1 MEERIAIQ
9 PDIIHKSPNQPIVFY
24 SGPISLESEGNSHQ
38 HEGTGKYHWHP
49 VPCIKFHL
57 DLKTSQNLFLENLH
71 LNHDLIS
78 NPIPFRLIRTS
89 GNKAV
94 GYGFAPYL
102 MGQESDQLDYIK
114 FHFTNFK
121 SFSGKASVD
130 GNSKNY
136 GNSLELRYEDY
147 VIEIQYKAVRESITL
162 LKDEGWFLIT
172 TVGTIRKKNGTF
184 SFEQCSQTLEAFT
197 AFISFF
203 NGLKV
208 KPVFIHGFK
217 EEEIIFRKY
226 SIERDIHKYR
236 GTESWMPGRID
247 EDMLNVAWQRFADLW
262 KQVDERH
269 ILDLSIHWYLEAL
282 IMPQIESAIIL
293 AQTSLESIA
302 SLYLKGFPSNQYSRK
317 TSAEGKLNGIFG
329 RHQIEKKIPSNLTD
343 LAGFATRQKK
353 DTGPGV
359 LTVIRNT
366 VAHSDPDNIS
376 LFKELT
382 YETNS
387 QALSLALYY
396 FDVLLLKWLGY
407 KGIIHSRVA
416 DRKNNLL
423 EEESLA

>member
-1 MEERIAIQ
+1 
-9 PDIIHKSPNQPIVFY
+9 
-24 SGPISLESEGNSHQ
+24 NSHQ
-38 HEGTGKYHWHP
+38 HEGTGNYHWHP

-57 DLKTSQNLFLENLH
+57 DLKTSQNLFSKNLH

-78 NPIPFRLIRTS
+78 NPIQFSLIRTS
-89 GNKAV
+89 GDKAV
-94 GYGFAPYL
+94 GYGFGPYL

-114 FHFTNFK
+114 FHFTNFR

-136 GNSLELRYEDY
+136 GNSLKLRYEDY
-147 VIEIQYKAVRESITL
+147 IIEIQYKAVHESITL
-162 LKDEGWFLIT
+162 LKDEGGFLIT

-217 EEEIIFRKY
+217 EEKIIFRKY
-226 SIERDIHKYR
+226 SIETDIHKYR
-236 GTESWMPGRID
+236 GTESWMPRRID
-247 EDMLNVAWQRFADLW
+247 EEMLNVAWQRFAELW
-262 KQVDERH
+262 KQEDERH

-282 IMPQIESAIIL
+282 ITPQIESAIIL

-302 SLYLKGFPSNQYSRK
+302 SLYLKGSPSNQFNRN
-317 TSAEGKLNGIFG
+317 TSAEGKLNSIFG
-329 RHQIEKKIPSNLTD
+329 RNQINKKIPANLTD
-343 LAGFATRQKK
+343 LVAFATTHTKNN
-353 DTGPGV
+353 GAAV
-359 LTVIRNT
+359 LTTIRNT
-366 VAHSDPDNIS
+366 VAHSDPHNIS
-376 LFKELT
+376 LFKQLT

-407 KGIIHSRVA
+407 KGTIHSRVA
-416 DRKNNLL
+416 DRKNNIL